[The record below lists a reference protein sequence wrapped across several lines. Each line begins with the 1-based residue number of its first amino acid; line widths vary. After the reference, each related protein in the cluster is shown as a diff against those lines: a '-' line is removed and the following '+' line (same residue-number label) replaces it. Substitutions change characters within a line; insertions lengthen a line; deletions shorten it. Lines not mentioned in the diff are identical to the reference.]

1 MYQKYHTDALVLGSR
16 EMGESGRM
24 LALYTR
30 DFGLV
35 RGKGTSLRATKS
47 KMRYSLQNYSLANVA
62 LVKGMAG
69 WRLAGARTIGGAN
82 EKNLKGIS
90 AFARISGLVMR
101 FVAGEEAHERL
112 FEILREAHSALM
124 QDKSGAW
131 PSIELICVARIMHT
145 LGYISS
151 EALNT
156 ALLTHTTYTE
166 ENLREAEALRHELL
180 RTVNHAISETHL

>member
-16 EMGESGRM
+16 EIGESDRM
-24 LALYTR
+24 LALYTK

-35 RGKGTSLRATKS
+35 RGRGTSLRATKS
-47 KMRYSLQNYSLANVA
+47 KMRYSLQNYSLAHVA
-62 LVKGMAG
+62 LVKGKAG
-69 WRLAGARTIGGAN
+69 WRLAGAKAIGGAN
-82 EKNLKGIS
+82 KKNPKAVS
-90 AFARISGLVMR
+90 AFARISGLVTR

-112 FEILREAHSALM
+112 FDILKEAHSALM
-124 QDKSGAW
+124 QEKCDAW

-151 EALNT
+151 EALQS

-166 ENLREAEALRHELL
+166 ENLREANSMREELL
-180 RTVNHAISETHL
+180 RTINHAISETHL

>member
-16 EMGESGRM
+16 ETGESDRV

-47 KMRYSLQNYSLANVA
+47 KMRYSLQNYSLAHVA
-62 LVKGMAG
+62 LVKGRAG
-69 WRLAGARTIGGAN
+69 WRLAGAKAIGGAN

-112 FEILREAHSALM
+112 FEILCEAHSALM
-124 QDKSGAW
+124 QDKSEAW

-145 LGYISS
+145 LGYLSS
-151 EALNT
+151 EALRS
-156 ALLTHTTYTE
+156 AILTHTTYTE
-166 ENLREAEALRHELL
+166 ESLREADAMRDLLL
-180 RTVNHAISETHL
+180 RTINRAISETHL